1 MSFTYIAGII
11 VGIVIIVSV
20 AIITKFFLKKTGLI
34 KKECYDERQM
44 IEKGKG
50 YRLGFFVGNA
60 YFIILMILQL
70 AEIEINN
77 AFWSFVGV
85 CLSVGVFAIYC
96 IIKNAY
102 FGYNQPPKGVN
113 ILLFVL
119 MIINLIPCITAVIE
133 KEVLK
138 TTGIN
143 LVCSVLLLSVI
154 VASLIK
160 NYINKKDSDK

>member
-1 MSFTYIAGII
+1 MSFSYIAGII
-11 VGIVIIVSV
+11 VGIVIVVSV
-20 AIITKFFLKKTGLI
+20 FIITKSFLKKKGLI
-34 KKECYDERQM
+34 KKEVYDERQM

-50 YRLGFFVGNA
+50 YQLGFFVGLI
-60 YFIILMILQL
+60 YFIILMIVQL
-70 AEIEINN
+70 AEIEIDN
-77 AFWSFVGV
+77 AFWTFVGV

-102 FGYNQPPKGVN
+102 FGYNQPPKGIN

-119 MIINLIPCITAVIE
+119 MLVNLIPCIIAVFE
-133 KEVLK
+133 NKVLK

-143 LVCSVLLLSVI
+143 LVCSFLLLSVI